1 MIGTR
6 SLSPEVVGL
15 WQAMDQLLDESFV
28 GGPFRTLWSQGRAG
42 TGASGA
48 LAAPLPLDVYATQD
62 AFVIA
67 AALPGLRPEDLE
79 VTYSQGTV
87 VLSGAVGAE
96 DVTGVTWYAREL
108 WHGRFQRAVSLPFE
122 VDPDK
127 AEASF
132 EHGILRIRLPKAEH
146 AKPRRIPIQ
155 VTAGGTTQ
163 AIGEGDPTAGQQ

>member
-15 WQAMDQLLDESFV
+15 RQAMDQLLDESFV

-42 TGASGA
+42 TGAP
-48 LAAPLPLDVYATQD
+48 AAPLPLDVYATQD

-67 AALPGLRPEDLE
+67 AAVPGLRPDDLE

-87 VLSGAVGAE
+87 VLSGAVGAAE
-96 DVTGVTWYAREL
+96 TTGVTWYAREL

-163 AIGEGDPTAGQQ
+163 AIGEGDPAADQR